1 MTHFAKQ
8 LLATCLVGFLLVVPA
23 TSGDANSKQSD
34 SVSRQDAKDRKEA
47 RTALSGDQISKIEGT
62 INAFRS
68 RLSIPA
74 VSIAI
79 VKDNQ
84 IVFRRGYG
92 LADLENKVPATADT
106 VFRIASVS
114 KPLAAVAAMQLV
126 EKGKLDLDAP
136 VQKYAPSFP
145 IKAFPITSR
154 QLLAHLSGVRGY
166 IRSEGERTF
175 HYESLTD
182 ALAIFKD
189 DPLEHEPGTKYTYTT
204 FGYTLL
210 GVVIEGASGMSY
222 PEYLREQILKP
233 AGMLNTQV
241 DDIYAI
247 IPNRARGY
255 SPRVYGQFNG
265 NWRNPA
271 LMDSSYKIPGG
282 GLVSTVEDLA
292 RFAIAVQNGVLI
304 KPETL
309 EQMARNQK
317 TRDGQ
322 ETGYGY
328 GWYVGRRE
336 GREPDGS
343 VWHGGV
349 QQGFTSDL
357 WILPSKHFAVVILTN
372 LEGGGRL
379 GLEKL
384 ANQLADIVL
393 P

>member
-8 LLATCLVGFLLVVPA
+8 FLCIAILAFLVWPQAAAQGP
-23 TSGDANSKQSD
+23 TSISGDK
-34 SVSRQDAKDRKEA
+34 
-47 RTALSGDQISKIEGT
+47 ISKIDSAIT
-62 INAFRS
+62 AFKS
-68 RLSIPA
+68 RLSIPG
-74 VSIAI
+74 VSVAI
-79 VKDNQ
+79 VKNNQ
-84 IVFRRGYG
+84 IIFQRGYG
-92 LADLENKVPATADT
+92 LADLENKVPAMADT
-106 VFRIASVS
+106 VYRIASVS
-114 KPLAAVAAMQLV
+114 KSLAAVAAMQLV

-145 IKAFPITSR
+145 TKAFPITTR

-166 IRSEGERTF
+166 RRGEGERTN

-182 ALAIFKD
+182 ALSVFKD

-210 GVVIEGASGMSY
+210 GVVIEGASGMFYS
-222 PEYLREQILKP
+222 EYLRDRVLKP
-233 AGMLNTQV
+233 AGMLRTQV
-241 DDIYAI
+241 DDLYQI

-265 NWRNPA
+265 DWRNPA

-282 GLVSTVEDLA
+282 GLVSTADDLA

-304 KPETL
+304 KPETF
-309 EQMARNQK
+309 EQMSKSQK

-328 GWYVGRRE
+328 GWYVDRRE

-349 QQGFTSDL
+349 QQGFTSDV
-357 WILPSKHFAVVILTN
+357 WILPRKHLAVVILTN

-379 GLEKL
+379 GLGTL
-384 ANQLADIVL
+384 ANSLADIAL
-393 P
+393 Q

>member
-1 MTHFAKQ
+1 MTNFAKQ
-8 LLATCLVGFLLVVPA
+8 LLAIGVICFLLIVPA
-23 TSGDANSKQSD
+23 TSGDANSKQSEA
-34 SVSRQDAKDRKEA
+34 VSRKNAKDRKDA
-47 RTALSGDQISKIEGT
+47 KTALSGDQISKIEGT
-62 INAFRS
+62 IAAFRS

-74 VSIAI
+74 ISIAI

-106 VFRIASVS
+106 VYRIASVS

-136 VQKYAPSFP
+136 IQKYAPSFP
-145 IKAFPITSR
+145 IKAFPITTR

-166 IRSEGERTF
+166 RRGEGERTY

-182 ALAIFKD
+182 ALAVFKD
-189 DPLEHEPGTKYTYTT
+189 DPLEHEPGTKYAYTT

-222 PEYLREQILKP
+222 PEYLLERILKP
-233 AGMLNTQV
+233 AGMLHTQV

-282 GLVSTVEDLA
+282 GLVSTAEDLA

-304 KPETL
+304 KPETF
-309 EQMARNQK
+309 EQMSRNQK

-357 WILPSKHFAVVILTN
+357 WILPNKHFAVVILTN

-384 ANQLADIVL
+384 GNELADIVL
-393 P
+393 H